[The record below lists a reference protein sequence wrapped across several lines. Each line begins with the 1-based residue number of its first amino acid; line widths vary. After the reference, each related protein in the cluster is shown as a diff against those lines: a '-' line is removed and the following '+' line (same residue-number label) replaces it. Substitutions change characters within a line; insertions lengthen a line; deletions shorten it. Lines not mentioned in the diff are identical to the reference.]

1 MKIIIKYLLSNKI
14 FYIRSFFS
22 LLKGILTTP
31 PGFDGKILT
40 VIWDYSIFPYTFDYN
55 VFMVNAIMD
64 MNKRGF
70 KAVDLYILVNKDKPS
85 RGDQDYINQSNYKT
99 IINNIVLESIE
110 MYPNI
115 RNVHY
120 LSSVQSILFFYI
132 RNIFSNVYPKSYSSI
147 FPRKTVNGYLNN
159 EHIPEIIIPR
169 TTVDI
174 VSRWIVYNGL
184 KNGNYITIT
193 IRNKSDRPESNTDIH
208 EWLKLIKYFDKYS
221 VKFVIVPEYND
232 VYSHKIYDVFTPE
245 SIVCNQAALS
255 TRFRAQLYKE
265 AMINLMVDCGTHFFL
280 TYQSTPYIIFLK
292 QTINDTGEH
301 LGNDYDFYHKAF
313 GINAGKWLPFA
324 KWSQRL
330 EYGDSSK
337 TLIKAVE
344 SLYLEIDN
352 K

>member
-132 RNIFSNVYPKSYSSI
+132 RNIFL
-147 FPRKTVNGYLNN
+147 F
-159 EHIPEIIIPR
+159 
-169 TTVDI
+169 
-174 VSRWIVYNGL
+174 
-184 KNGNYITIT
+184 
-193 IRNKSDRPESNTDIH
+193 
-208 EWLKLIKYFDKYS
+208 
-221 VKFVIVPEYND
+221 
-232 VYSHKIYDVFTPE
+232 
-245 SIVCNQAALS
+245 
-255 TRFRAQLYKE
+255 
-265 AMINLMVDCGTHFFL
+265 
-280 TYQSTPYIIFLK
+280 
-292 QTINDTGEH
+292 
-301 LGNDYDFYHKAF
+301 
-313 GINAGKWLPFA
+313 
-324 KWSQRL
+324 
-330 EYGDSSK
+330 
-337 TLIKAVE
+337 
-344 SLYLEIDN
+344 
-352 K
+352 